1 MDYGW
6 TDKGIDRAMNGWKD
20 GWIDKV
26 DGRMNGWKDG
36 RMDGWK
42 NG

>member
-6 TDKGIDRAMNGWKD
+6 TDKGIDRAMIND

-36 RMDGWK
+36 WMEEWMS
-42 NG
+42 